1 MICFHSE
8 LFAAAPGRAGDVSA
22 NQDLAFCFRGE
33 IKALCLPSKNCSV
46 QLPLG
51 SLRSVL
57 FCGLSVSFPCI
68 EGNSDFLPFPS
79 VSQNKVKYI
88 KQMTAILKQKYGGDI
103 PRTVEELVQLPGV
116 GPKMAHLAMTI
127 AWDSVSGIGRLGR
140 GFPAPL
146 PDAA

>member
-1 MICFHSE
+1 MVCSSPWSCRGRLALAKARHFAFKEKSKTSISLLQAAVCNVHSGI
-8 LFAAAPGRAGDVSA
+8 A
-22 NQDLAFCFRGE
+22 
-33 IKALCLPSKNCSV
+33 
-46 QLPLG
+46 
-51 SLRSVL
+51 SLESVL
-57 FCGLSVSFPCI
+57 FCELSISFPCV

-88 KQMTAILKQKYGGDI
+88 KQTTAILKQKYGGDI

-127 AWDSVSGIGRLGR
+127 AWDSVSGIGRWDR
-140 GFPAPL
+140 GFPALL